1 MCLLRELRG
10 GRGLSTIYHSLSS
23 FWPWGKNFMW
33 HREKQ
38 LRHRL
43 IRKNLKRTT
52 REFWTTTRLQQA
64 FSNTNEHTW
73 ETFVQRF
80 CFVFQSFIK
89 EADLRSTEI
98 KKAKR
103 DFERRFLKPMK
114 GSFLEVKEP
123 EKVLQHIEDK
133 SKVKSGFSQIISAH
147 ARKLFEQFLYP
158 YTCFCFPKTD
168 APSSKQFLLLIHIFL
183 HL

>member
-10 GRGLSTIYHSLSS
+10 GWGLSTIYQSLSS
-23 FWPWGKNFMW
+23 CWPWGKNFMW
-33 HREKQ
+33 RREKQ
-38 LRHRL
+38 PRHRQ
-43 IRKNLKRTT
+43 IRKSLKRTT
-52 REFWTTTRLQQA
+52 REFWTTTRLQPA

-73 ETFVQRF
+73 ETVVQR
-80 CFVFQSFIK
+80 CCLVFQSFI
-89 EADLRSTEI
+89 EEVDLRSTEI
-98 KKAKR
+98 KKATK
-103 DFERRFLKPMK
+103 DFERRFLKPLK
-114 GSFLEVKEP
+114 GRFLIVKEP

-168 APSSKQFLLLIHIFL
+168 APSNKQFLLLIHMFL
-183 HL
+183 HS